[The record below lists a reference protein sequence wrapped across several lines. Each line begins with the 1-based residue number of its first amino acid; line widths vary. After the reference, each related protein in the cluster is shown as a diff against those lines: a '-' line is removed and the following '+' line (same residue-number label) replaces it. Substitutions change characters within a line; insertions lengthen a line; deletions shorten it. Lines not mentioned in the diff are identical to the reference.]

1 MKAVLALSLLLN
13 SLLALPTG
21 EQLLREEQ
29 VQLPKVPLS
38 AVFFSQKQPYT
49 SWSKD
54 YGVWQTKHILE
65 IRALSKRVHI
75 NKITLNRG
83 RCALLPILP
92 SYILNLG
99 EKMDYEVFC
108 EGRLRVEVDT
118 DFGAQIFHLR
128 EDLPNDPS

>member
-1 MKAVLALSLLLN
+1 MRALALSLLL
-13 SLLALPTG
+13 SPLLALPTG

-29 VQLPKVPLS
+29 VQQPRATLS

-49 SWSKD
+49 SWTRD

-65 IRALSKRVHI
+65 IKALSKRVHI

-92 SYILNLG
+92 SFVLHLG

-108 EGRLRVEVDT
+108 EGHLRVEIDT

-128 EDLPNDPS
+128 EDFPNDPF

>member
-1 MKAVLALSLLLN
+1 MKALALGLLL
-13 SLLALPTG
+13 SPLLALPTG

-29 VQLPKVPLS
+29 VQQPRAPLS

-49 SWSKD
+49 SWTRD

-65 IRALSKRVHI
+65 IKALVKRVHI
-75 NKITLNRG
+75 NKIILNRG

-92 SYILNLG
+92 SFVLNFG

-108 EGRLRVEVDT
+108 EGSLRVEVDT
-118 DFGAQIFHLR
+118 DFGAQVFHLR